1 MAKAKEEESA
11 NAHAF
16 DINSIDT
23 DNVEFKRL
31 ENLIVNTR
39 HSVFLTGKAGTGKS
53 TFLKYITAT
62 TDKKFVVLAP
72 TGIAAVNAGGVTLHS
87 FFRIPLHFISPDDP
101 DFYGRNERL
110 RKRLKYPPELIKLIK
125 EVELIIIDEISMVRA
140 DILDFIDRVLKVYTK
155 NHREPFGGKQM
166 LLVGDV
172 FQLEPV
178 IKSDEREILRRFYR
192 TPFFFDARVFND
204 IELVAIELRKAY
216 RQTDLAFLNL
226 LDRVRDGQPTRED
239 LITINSRFVPPIAA
253 DNRMVMTLASRRDTV
268 AAINSERLERL
279 KTPSKTY
286 DALITGDFPESA
298 WPTDRS
304 LELKVDAQVVF
315 LRNDRERRWVNGT
328 IGRVYQMN
336 DDFITVELENGSRH
350 VVEPE
355 VWDNVKYSYDEVEN
369 KVVSTVIGSFEQ
381 LPVRLAWAI
390 TVHKSQGLT
399 FDNVKIDMGRGAFTS
414 GQTYVALS
422 RCTSL
427 HGLTLASPL
436 ADRDIFVNP
445 FITEFARRFN
455 DKRAYTQAI
464 VNAKAQTAFELA
476 ADALRQKRPAEALS
490 HAIEAFKLKP
500 EEFDNPRLHRYV
512 SRKLSFIDRMQ
523 AEIDELKARLKADKE
538 RFDAIA
544 DQYVAMG
551 NICLE
556 NDADFGPA
564 IANYERALE
573 MSPDYIHALLGKAR
587 ALVNM
592 GELHKAVE
600 VYSHALETNSDNYNA
615 ALEAGDVYMALD
627 MQHEAMN
634 SYLVA
639 IRTSRSKRPEPMLR
653 LADIYESIGEIEEA
667 DELRYQ
673 ARQLNIK
680 ARKRKK

>member
-1 MAKAKEEESA
+1 MAKNDSVDPQ
-11 NAHAF
+11 NSQQF
-16 DINSIDT
+16 DIKSIDT

-31 ENLIVNTR
+31 ENLIANTR

-87 FFRIPLHFISPDDP
+87 FFRIPLHFVSPDDP
-101 DFYGRNERL
+101 DFYGKNERL
-110 RKRLKYPPELIKLIK
+110 RKRLKYPPELVKLIK
-125 EVELIIIDEISMVRA
+125 EIDLIIIDEISMVRA
-140 DILDFIDRVLKVYTK
+140 DILDFIDRVLRVYTK

-166 LLVGDV
+166 LLVGDL

-178 IKSDEREILRRFYR
+178 IKADEREILRRFYR
-192 TPFFFDARVFND
+192 SPFFFDARVFND

-216 RQTDLAFLNL
+216 RQTDLTFLGL
-226 LDRVRDGQPTRED
+226 LDRVRDGHPTRDD
-239 LITINSRFVPPIAA
+239 LALINSRFLPPEA
-253 DNRMVMTLASRRDTV
+253 DGGRMVMTLASRRDTV
-268 AAINSERLERL
+268 AAINSERLDRL
-279 KTPSKTY
+279 KTPATVY
-286 DALITGDFPESA
+286 EAVITGDFPESA

-336 DDFITVELENGSRH
+336 EDFITVELEDGSRH

-427 HGLTLASPL
+427 QGLTLASPL

-445 FITEFARRFN
+445 FVTEFARKFN
-455 DKRAYTQAI
+455 DRQAYNRAI
-464 VNAKAQTAFELA
+464 VNAKATSAFEAA
-476 ADALRQKRPAEALS
+476 ADALTRRRPVEAVA
-490 HAIEAFKLKP
+490 HAVEAFKLRP
-500 EEFDNPRLHRYV
+500 DEFDHPRLYRFV
-512 SRKLSFIDRMQ
+512 SRKLSYISKMQ
-523 AEIDELKARLKADKE
+523 AEIDELKAQIQGYRERLDAVADE
-538 RFDAIA
+538 
-544 DQYVAMG
+544 YVAMG

-556 NDADFGPA
+556 NESDFAPA
-564 IANYERALE
+564 IANYDRALE

-587 ALVNM
+587 AYVNM

-600 VYSHALETNSDNYNA
+600 VYAHALESHPDNYNA
-615 ALEAGDVYMALD
+615 ALEAGDVYVALD
-627 MQHEAMN
+627 MTHEAMN
-634 SYLVA
+634 VYLVA
-639 IRTSRSKRPEPMLR
+639 IRLSQSKRPEPMLR
-653 LADIYESIGEIEEA
+653 LADIYESIGEYDEA
-667 DELRYQ
+667 AELRDI
-673 ARQLNIK
+673 ARRLKIK
-680 ARKRKK
+680 PRKKKK